1 MGTVEALTQAKSLAR
16 RWAAELYARSPGF
29 LRRLRG
35 KVTIL
40 MYHRVVTEVELSSQF
55 IQPGMYVT
63 GETFDRQIRF
73 LREHFDILPMN
84 DLLSMWRE
92 KTWDENRRYCVI
104 TFDDG
109 WLDNYVHAFPVLRRY
124 DVPATIFLPTGI
136 IGTTKWFWPEQLG
149 WLGQRFALLSSKLRG
164 EILAS
169 LKGGGSWQSGIARA
183 METGQSDDLIE
194 YCKAASHQQIGELVD
209 RLAEEMEARLPDQR
223 LVMDWGEAEEMSAA
237 NISFGSHS
245 VAHKILTTLSDAE
258 LHEEIYGSLEDLRQ
272 RNLNAVPVFCYPNGN
287 YSPTV
292 IQCVASAGYCAATT
306 TESGWEDGDSS
317 RLFRLR
323 RIGVHN
329 DLTCSDALFGFQ
341 LAGYNSVFHSKVT
354 SQGSW

>member
-1 MGTVEALTQAKSLAR
+1 MGTVPALSQAKSLAR

-40 MYHRVVTEVELSSQF
+40 MYHRVVTDVELSSQF

-63 GETFDRQIRF
+63 SETFDRQIRF

-136 IGTTKWFWPEQLG
+136 IGTTMWFWPEQLG
-149 WLGQRFALLSSKLRG
+149 WLSQRFALLSSKRRA

-169 LKGGGSWQSGIARA
+169 LRAGGSWLNGIARA
-183 METGQSDDLIE
+183 METRQSDDLIE
-194 YCKAASHQQIGELVD
+194 CCKAASHERIGELVS
-209 RLAEEMEARLPDQR
+209 RLAGEMEARLPDQR
-223 LVMDWGEAEEMSAA
+223 LVMNWGEVGEMSAA
-237 NISFGSHS
+237 KISFGSHS
-245 VAHKILTTLSDAE
+245 VAHKILTTVSEAE
-258 LHEEIYGSLEDLRQ
+258 LHEEVYGSLEALQ
-272 RNLNAVPVFCYPNGN
+272 KRNLNGAPVFCYPNGT

-292 IQCVASAGYCAATT
+292 IRCVESAGYCAATT
-306 TESGWEDGDSS
+306 TESGWEDRDTSQ
-317 RLFRLR
+317 LFRLK
-323 RIGVHN
+323 RIEVHN
-329 DLTCSDALFGFQ
+329 DLTCSDALFALH
-341 LAGYNSVFHSKVT
+341 LAGYNRIFHS
-354 SQGSW
+354 